1 MESDSKGV
9 VSWRSWCETYTELVD
24 PPYKE
29 GLTREMC
36 VYGTPLVGQYTHRKN
51 GTTAIDFVDY
61 GIHEL
66 EKIPNWIHKNLPSGM
81 LSTLLSFVSSKHETT
96 PCLVFAKQRDLQ
108 SMKFSRW
115 DVPYF
120 LV

>member
-1 MESDSKGV
+1 
-9 VSWRSWCETYTELVD
+9 
-24 PPYKE
+24 
-29 GLTREMC
+29 MC

-66 EKIPNWIHKNLPSGM
+66 KKIPNWIHKNLPSGM

-96 PCLVFAKQRDLQ
+96 PCLAFAKQRDLQ